1 MRRSYSKLATI
12 CLLCLVL
19 AAVAVSNQSCK
30 AWRTVTTSATYVQS
44 NDSAKAQTTTTIST
58 KTVEEY
64 QGVKKR

>member
-1 MRRSYSKLATI
+1 MKRSYSKLATI

-19 AAVAVSNQSCK
+19 AAVAVCNQSCK

>member
-1 MRRSYSKLATI
+1 MRKSYSKLATI

-19 AAVAVSNQSCK
+19 AAVAVCNQSCK

-44 NDSAKAQTTTTIST
+44 SDSTKAQTTTTIST